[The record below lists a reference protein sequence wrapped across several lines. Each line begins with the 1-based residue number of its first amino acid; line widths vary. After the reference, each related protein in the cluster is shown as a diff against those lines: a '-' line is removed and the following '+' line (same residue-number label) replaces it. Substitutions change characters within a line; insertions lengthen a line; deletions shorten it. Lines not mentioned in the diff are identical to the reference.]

1 MRRKIDTLPQDYL
14 QIVRLRSSVPE
25 THCVVGGILGG
36 GKKNMI
42 SCLGN
47 YGRNYGIVG
56 TVIDEFMD
64 LFDYEKFSNR
74 LRNECIPLP
83 VLCALQNKTIR
94 GKIEPTLGEFKVSK
108 NDYNQ
113 IVRLVTR
120 SDEVEELRKDMLS
133 LIVNSNLKLDNIFKE
148 NTTRRNLSVTLKV
161 LEGLLCNMNEFTNQT
176 I

>member
-1 MRRKIDTLPQDYL
+1 
-14 QIVRLRSSVPE
+14 
-25 THCVVGGILGG
+25 
-36 GKKNMI
+36 MI
-42 SCLGN
+42 SSLGN

-74 LRNECIPLP
+74 LHNECIPLP

-133 LIVNSNLKLDNIFKE
+133 LMVNSNLKLDNIFKE
-148 NTTRRNLSVTLKV
+148 NTARRNLSITLKV
-161 LEGLLCNMNEFTNQT
+161 LERLLCNINEFTNQL